1 MIAATARDLT
11 AEWVSAAL
19 SEGGEPVTV
28 AAVTAE
34 RVGTG
39 QMGTTYRLLLDYA
52 DGAAGPSRLIAK
64 LAAENPDVRALVA
77 DGYRKEVTFYR
88 ALAPTVAVRAP
99 SCRYAAI
106 SPDATTF
113 TLLLEDLDPAT
124 PGVQAQGCSIDQA
137 ESALLNVAKLHG
149 PRWNDQTLVD
159 EGLQF
164 YGATADFVAQLQAGA
179 TEAFIEYFGDRLDPG
194 AATTLRTAAERSAA
208 WLKTRQEPFAPLH
221 GDYRLDN
228 LMFSAGADVVAVDW
242 QTLSLGPAARDV
254 AYFLGTSLDVDLR
267 RRHEQRLIGLYHDEL
282 LRQGVRGYSAER
294 CFDDYRL
301 GQLQAP
307 MITTLGCMYSPGERS
322 ADIDEMFLTMA
333 NRSCA
338 AIADLQSFDLVG

>member
-1 MIAATARDLT
+1 MIAETARDLT

-19 SEGGEPVTV
+19 SGTGESTTV
-28 AAVTAE
+28 ALVTAE

-52 DGAAGPSRLIAK
+52 DGTSGPRRLIAK

-77 DGYRKEVTFYR
+77 DGYRKEVTFYQT
-88 ALAPTVAVRAP
+88 LAPTVSVRAP
-99 SCRYAAI
+99 ACRYAAI
-106 SPDATTF
+106 SADATTF

-124 PGVQAQGCSIDQA
+124 PGVQAQGCTVDQA
-137 ESALLNVAKLHG
+137 EAALLNVAKLHG
-149 PRWNDQTLVD
+149 PRWNDETLLD

-164 YGATADFVAQLQAGA
+164 YGAAADFVAQLQAGA
-179 TEAFIEYFGDRLDPG
+179 TEDFIEYFGDRLEPG
-194 AATTLRTAAERSAA
+194 AATTLRMAAERTAA
-208 WLKTRQEPFAPLH
+208 WLTTRQEPFAPLH

-228 LMFSAGADVVAVDW
+228 LMFSGDADVVAVDW

-254 AYFLGTSLDVDLR
+254 AYFLGTSLDVELR
-267 RRHEQRLIGLYHDEL
+267 RRHEHRLVGTYHDEL
-282 LRQGVRGYSAER
+282 TRQGVTGYSTES

-307 MITTLGCMYSPGERS
+307 MITTLGCMYSPGDRS
-322 ADIDEMFLTMA
+322 SDIDEMFLTMA

-338 AIADLQSFDLVG
+338 AITDLQSFDLIA